1 MYHYVSVNIFG
12 HQENAAHCSSTGEA
26 SNIRVIQ
33 QWDGRMSIYACMV
46 VCVYICMCVCMYVCV
61 CMYLCMCVYVYMY
74 VCAGCIRQLRIY
86 SEVRVNISMLFPCSV
101 GMLRTKIL
109 DLHAI
114 TVLRTSSSMEL

>member
-1 MYHYVSVNIFG
+1 
-12 HQENAAHCSSTGEA
+12 
-26 SNIRVIQ
+26 
-33 QWDGRMSIYACMV
+33 
-46 VCVYICMCVCMYVCV
+46 
-61 CMYLCMCVYVYMY
+61 MCVYVYMY
-74 VCAGCIRQLRIY
+74 VCMCIY